1 MQRGYVYIIMM
12 SSAHP
17 YLKIGKTAG
26 PTEKRAAE
34 LSSDTGVPLRYAVA
48 YEVELLYYEEAEWEI
63 HARLKHCRVNPRREF
78 FEIPLKDAIRV
89 VEDVARKYQER
100 ERAAIAA
107 EAARRPWSLPPT
119 LPNDYDRPHE
129 RLKSS
134 STFVVI
140 FLCLAATLLLGFCL
154 RSGFANPT

>member
-1 MQRGYVYIIMM
+1 AGAAGGRLAPTDGGPPTHRPSRRILLAPGRAAGDNGPRSQRLRSGTGPVALLSCRHEGHGERMQRGYVYIIMM

-78 FEIPLKDAIRV
+78 FEIPLKDAI
-89 VEDVARKYQER
+89 
-100 ERAAIAA
+100 
-107 EAARRPWSLPPT
+107 
-119 LPNDYDRPHE
+119 
-129 RLKSS
+129 
-134 STFVVI
+134 
-140 FLCLAATLLLGFCL
+140 
-154 RSGFANPT
+154 